1 MNKTSKSHDCVQPP
15 LGSYAC
21 GTFCGWE
28 FLTFVPSLN
37 LYIRSC
43 CIVHVLVSSNQSVTT
58 MRRGQ
63 EGLTGF
69 LSSCFVWQERDEKH
83 WLNQGCS
90 PRLKT
95 MVTSQILVTKQSHFR
110 LILICG
116 LKSNSKCVREKFDW
130 IKVKEITSGECHPFP
145 RRSLLNTRSNVLA
158 LRNQENHY
166 TEHTIQCACI
176 EKPRRSL
183 LNTRSNVLA
192 LRNQENHYTEH
203 TIQCACIEKPRKSL
217 YWTHNP
223 MCLHWEMLRAT
234 SVIVLLQ
241 NWERPR
247 ETRHP
252 RSRDES
258 NTLFVATEDKQCVL
272 GWQ

>member
-176 EKPRRSL
+176 EKPR
-183 LNTRSNVLA
+183 
-192 LRNQENHYTEH
+192 
-203 TIQCACIEKPRKSL
+203 KSL

-223 MCLHWEMLRAT
+223 MCLHWEKAKSHLSYCSAAELREAT
-234 SVIVLLQ
+234 
-241 NWERPR
+241 W
-247 ETRHP
+247 
-252 RSRDES
+252 D
-258 NTLFVATEDKQCVL
+258 
-272 GWQ
+272 